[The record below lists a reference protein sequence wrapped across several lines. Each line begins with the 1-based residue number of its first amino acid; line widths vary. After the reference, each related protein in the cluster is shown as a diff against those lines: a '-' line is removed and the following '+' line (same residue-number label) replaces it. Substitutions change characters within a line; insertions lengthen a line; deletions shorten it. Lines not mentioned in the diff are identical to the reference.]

1 MMGFYGFGGFGLIFM
16 VLFWIVIVGLA
27 MWLLGNLFPR
37 TASTSPFQPTAQGS
51 SPSESALDILNL
63 CPNCGTALKTACP
76 ACHRAVQVAWR
87 LCPYCGAD
95 LKAGVST
102 PEVVAHHH

>member
-1 MMGFYGFGGFGLIFM
+1 MWCMLMGHNHGEHNQHQAAGP
-16 VLFWIVIVGLA
+16 VVA
-27 MWLLGNLFPR
+27 SR
-37 TASTSPFQPTAQGS
+37 TCPQCGYLVQEDF
-51 SPSESALDILNL
+51 NL